1 MHQNTFGPTTLGNG
15 QAATLVNGCTD
26 PAFLTLIGG
35 GYSNSPS
42 NVANLTETANGP
54 SGSDN
59 WQVTMVNTSGVTVA
73 VTMYT
78 VCANG

>member
-1 MHQNTFGPTTLGNG
+1 MHE
-15 QAATLVNGCTD
+15 D
-26 PAFLTLIGG
+26 PAPPVDDPLRDLARRQAFPTLIGG

-42 NVANLTETANGP
+42 NVANLTATANGP

-78 VCANG
+78 VCAKG